1 MLLNKR
7 FSLLPTLKPT
17 IKSKVVTQK
26 ISLLGLEIS
35 NWDLGGQT
43 SYRKTYLEH
52 KSKYFSYLQSF
63 FYVIDIQNK
72 ERFEEALKYLKEL
85 VNVILEITPDFTQFL
100 ILFHKNDPDIKNK
113 TEIMN
118 NINFLEKEIKDI
130 NQNINF
136 SIYETSIYD
145 ESTLIRAFSDG
156 SISIT
161 QKSKLI
167 QNLLKEYTKTTYSSA
182 AVLLDQHSFIIA
194 SRSTKESYQQIC
206 ESIAPR
212 LAYALE
218 KLEEWD
224 INTLDIVTN
233 IEFSHEDSVNG
244 KEGIIFLRK
253 LDVMNERLYLISLC
267 LNKKIKAR
275 SYEYLPILA
284 NNIKNL
290 LENFH

>member
-1 MLLNKR
+1 MP
-7 FSLLPTLKPT
+7 SLKPT
-17 IKSKVVTQK
+17 IKAKVVK
-26 ISLLGLEIS
+26 ILGFS
-35 NWDLGGQT
+35 CWDLGGQV
-43 SYRKTYLEH
+43 SFRKIYLEH
-52 KSKYFSYLQSF
+52 KSNYFSYIQSF
-63 FYVIDIQNK
+63 FYIIDIQNK
-72 ERFEEALKYLKEL
+72 ERFEEALKYLKEII
-85 VNVILEITPDFTQFL
+85 NVILEINPDFSQFL

-113 TEIMN
+113 PDIMN

-136 SIYETSIYD
+136 SFYQSSIYD

-156 SISIT
+156 AISIT
-161 QKSKLI
+161 QRSKLI

-212 LAYALE
+212 LAYTLE

-233 IEFSHEDSVNG
+233 IEFPQEDLANG

-253 LDVMNERLYLISLC
+253 LDVKNERLYFISLC
-267 LNKKIKAR
+267 LNKKIKAK
-275 SYEYLPILA
+275 SYEYLPILV
-284 NNIKNL
+284 NNLKNL
-290 LENFH
+290 LESFV